1 MRKRNKKEPALTSL
15 LLIGSAGSLLT
26 VFLSAFLLALISS
39 FSKDPTALTGALSL
53 IAFMLGGFISAFI
66 ISRLI
71 GNGGVLIGIL
81 SSVIASSTLL
91 IAGLIISGGSCAL
104 CVLVNSLAFI
114 GVSSLAAVLA
124 KKIGKKSPKR
134 RYTYG

>member
-1 MRKRNKKEPALTSL
+1 MRKRNKKEPGLTSL

-81 SSVIASSTLL
+81 SSVISSSTLL